1 MAKTIHNPFVVGRY
15 VSDRYFCDRSEETA
29 FLIKQIENGR
39 NVAIISPR
47 RMGKTGLIM
56 HCLNQKEITNRYIP
70 IFVDIYATTSLP
82 EFVYQL
88 GNAVYEKLAPKS
100 DIWKQKFFN
109 IVASLRMG
117 FKLDPMTGEPG
128 FDIGLGDIKTPQT
141 TLNEIFKYL
150 EEADNPCILAIDEF
164 QQIGNYEEKNTE
176 AMLRTLVQRST
187 NTSFIFSGS
196 KRHLMANMFNSPS
209 KPFYQ
214 SCMTMGLNPIPL
226 STYTNFAVN
235 LFEDYGKHLDRELVS
250 TVYNMYKGCTWFV
263 QMIMNELFSLT
274 PASATCTP
282 AFLPEAVTNV
292 IRSQE
297 QTYKELLSQMPPRQK
312 MLLQA
317 IARDGEARSITSH
330 GFITRHSLPSASSV
344 QSAAKGLLASD
355 VITRD
360 DDTYRI
366 YDYFLSQWLATMY

>member
-226 STYTNFAVN
+226 STYTDFAVS

-317 IARDGEARSITSH
+317 IARDGEARRITSH
-330 GFITRHSLPSASSV
+330 DFITRHSLPSASSV

-355 VITRD
+355 VITRE

>member
-226 STYTNFAVN
+226 STYTDFAVS

-282 AFLPEAVTNV
+282 AFLPEA
-292 IRSQE
+292 
-297 QTYKELLSQMPPRQK
+297 
-312 MLLQA
+312 
-317 IARDGEARSITSH
+317 
-330 GFITRHSLPSASSV
+330 SSV
-344 QSAAKGLLASD
+344 QSAAKGILASD

>member
-1 MAKTIHNPFVVGRY
+1 
-15 VSDRYFCDRSEETA
+15 
-29 FLIKQIENGR
+29 
-39 NVAIISPR
+39 
-47 RMGKTGLIM
+47 
-56 HCLNQKEITNRYIP
+56 
-70 IFVDIYATTSLP
+70 
-82 EFVYQL
+82 
-88 GNAVYEKLAPKS
+88 
-100 DIWKQKFFN
+100 
-109 IVASLRMG
+109 
-117 FKLDPMTGEPG
+117 
-128 FDIGLGDIKTPQT
+128 
-141 TLNEIFKYL
+141 
-150 EEADNPCILAIDEF
+150 
-164 QQIGNYEEKNTE
+164 
-176 AMLRTLVQRST
+176 
-187 NTSFIFSGS
+187 
-196 KRHLMANMFNSPS
+196 
-209 KPFYQ
+209 
-214 SCMTMGLNPIPL
+214 MTMGLNPITL
-226 STYTNFAVN
+226 STYTDFAVS

-282 AFLPEAVTNV
+282 AFLPEAITNV

-297 QTYKELLSQMPPRQK
+297 QTYKELLSQIPPRQK

-330 GFITRHSLPSASSV
+330 GFITRHSLLSASSV

>member
-56 HCLNQKEITNRYIP
+56 HCLNQKEVTNRYIP

-176 AMLRTLVQRST
+176 ALLRTLVQRST

-226 STYTNFAVN
+226 STYTDFAIS

-317 IARDGEARSITSH
+317 IARDGEARSITGH

>member
-56 HCLNQKEITNRYIP
+56 HCLNQKEVTNRYIP

-226 STYTNFAVN
+226 STYTDFAVS

-317 IARDGEARSITSH
+317 IARDGEARCITSH

-355 VITRD
+355 LITRD

>member
-176 AMLRTLVQRST
+176 ALLRTLVQRST

-226 STYTNFAVN
+226 STYTDFAVS

-330 GFITRHSLPSASSV
+330 GFITRYSLPSASSV